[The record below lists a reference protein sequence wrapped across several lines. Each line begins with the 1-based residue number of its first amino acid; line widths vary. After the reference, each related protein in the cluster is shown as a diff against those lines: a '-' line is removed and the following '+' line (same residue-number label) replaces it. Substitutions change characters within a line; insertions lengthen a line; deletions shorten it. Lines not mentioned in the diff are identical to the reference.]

1 MSTIYLFDINKT
13 KKVDT
18 SIKTFEY
25 KENLS
30 ITKLSLKIF
39 TDSLSPLKIIRR
51 VKSITKIESL
61 QIISKLFFMNTPII
75 NKENMETDKKI
86 SGIKNFMANIFL
98 FQGDPC
104 ADF

>member
-1 MSTIYLFDINKT
+1 MNMPRRDRRIMIGYSNLLFFISMIYLFDINKT
-13 KKVDT
+13 KKVDN
-18 SIKTFEY
+18 SINTFEY

-61 QIISKLFFMNTPII
+61 
-75 NKENMETDKKI
+75 
-86 SGIKNFMANIFL
+86 
-98 FQGDPC
+98 
-104 ADF
+104 

>member
-1 MSTIYLFDINKT
+1 MPRRDKSIMIGYSNLLFFMSTIYLFDINKT

-39 TDSLSPLKIIRR
+39 TDSLSPVKIISR
-51 VKSITKIESL
+51 VKNITKIESL
-61 QIISKLFFMNTPII
+61 
-75 NKENMETDKKI
+75 
-86 SGIKNFMANIFL
+86 
-98 FQGDPC
+98 
-104 ADF
+104 